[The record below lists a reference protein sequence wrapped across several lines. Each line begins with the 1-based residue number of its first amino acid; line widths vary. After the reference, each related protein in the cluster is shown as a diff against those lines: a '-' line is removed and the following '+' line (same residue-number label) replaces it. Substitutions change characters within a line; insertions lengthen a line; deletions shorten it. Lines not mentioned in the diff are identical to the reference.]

1 MSYYSG
7 AVTVNKYVDIYV
19 KWVVDI
25 IVVIMFALFFV
36 FVVADKE
43 TVDGNSM
50 SPVLE
55 SGDEVLVNRLSYGV
69 LSPSRFDVIAFSV
82 GEETYYKRVFG
93 LPGEKIQIKDGEI
106 YINGEAIIF
115 NKEKD
120 YIVSPGLAQEEI
132 TLGENEFFVMGDNW
146 NNSDDSR
153 FSYIGNV
160 NRNDIIGKVWFIL
173 TPFSELGFVSN
184 NP

>member
-7 AVTVNKYVDIYV
+7 VITINKYVDTYM

-43 TVDGNSM
+43 TIDGNSM
-50 SPVLE
+50 SPTLE
-55 SGDEVLVNRLSYGV
+55 AGQEVLVNKLSYGI
-69 LSPSRFDVIAFSV
+69 LSPSRFDVIAFET
-82 GEETYYKRVFG
+82 GEEIYYKRVIG
-93 LPGEKIQIKDGEI
+93 LPGETVQIKDGEI
-106 YINGEAIIF
+106 LINGKVLEF
-115 NKEKD
+115 NKERD
-120 YIVSPGLAQEEI
+120 SIVSPGLAQDEI
-132 TLGENEFFVMGDNW
+132 TLGKNEFFVMGDNW

-160 NRNDIIGKVWFIL
+160 KRNQIIGKVWFVL
-173 TPFSELGFVSN
+173 SPFSKIGFISDN
-184 NP
+184 L